1 MLLSLSAVYSLKI
14 SSSCYGAQATPAV
27 NGDRENHCLALVVR
41 DASP

>member
-1 MLLSLSAVYSLKI
+1 VLLSLSAVYSLYI
-14 SSSCYGAQATPAV
+14 SSTYYVARATSPV

>member
-1 MLLSLSAVYSLKI
+1 MLLSFSTVYSLYI
-14 SSSCYGAQATPAV
+14 SSTYYGAQATPAV